1 MCALANR
8 GVVNPWRRRSFA
20 PPGGSGVRWTS
31 GLLSHHS
38 DYARRSACLVARAKH
53 RNCPAVSRQNWLP
66 EALEQLEAYYWASG
80 GPAEKSQADMRRLG
94 AGTWQP
100 ALAIFYAHYA
110 FERAGAPRS
119 WGPLA
124 GSIVENFPKD
134 ANLANLP
141 DLAWN
146 EFTSRVAKPN
156 RKTNPLAVGATKMPA
171 TAFVR
176 GLGKDRHNIISWA
189 ARMTA
194 HGEASVASAQ
204 LRSLQGIGPKISAF
218 FLRDVVT
225 SHGIAESAL
234 GGREF
239 ILPID
244 VWLRRGIAEL
254 VGRPDLVNESRDAQ
268 TSDAAIAWADSHE
281 LRIATLDA
289 GLWVLGA
296 RFARSVPRMIAAL
309 KDRSAFEMLVREE
322 LLQAEASVA
331 ALRRLE
337 ETVRAG

>member
-1 MCALANR
+1 MSGQSWLA
-8 GVVNPWRRRSFA
+8 
-20 PPGGSGVRWTS
+20 
-31 GLLSHHS
+31 
-38 DYARRSACLVARAKH
+38 
-53 RNCPAVSRQNWLP
+53 
-66 EALEQLEAYYWASG
+66 EALEQLEAYYWAPG
-80 GPAEKSQADMRRLG
+80 GPAEKSQEEMRRLG

-110 FERAGAPRS
+110 FERAGAPRT
-119 WGPLA
+119 WAPLA
-124 GSIVENFPKD
+124 RSIVEEFPKD
-134 ANLANLP
+134 ADLTTLP
-141 DLAWN
+141 ELAWN
-146 EFTSRVAKPN
+146 KFTSRVGKPN
-156 RKTNPLAVGATKMPA
+156 RKTNPLAVGAAKIPA

-176 GLGKDRHNIISWA
+176 GLVKDRNNIISWA

-204 LRSLQGIGPKISAF
+204 LRSLQGIGPKIAAF

-225 SHGIAESAL
+225 SHGIAESVL
-234 GGREF
+234 DDRHC

-254 VGRPDLVNESRDAQ
+254 VGRPDLVSESRDPQ
-268 TSDAAIAWADSHE
+268 TSDAAIAWADSHK

-309 KDRSAFEMLVREE
+309 KDRSAFEMLVNEE
-322 LLQAEASVA
+322 LQRAEGTVA

-337 ETVRAG
+337 KTVRSTTAL